1 MATITAVLP
10 ETVVFLS
17 GQFAYDKKTG
27 RISRTCKDPQCR
39 HSAQFTDIY
48 GTCKFIKAGG
58 IWLIRGGRAYANL
71 IDFSHGDLRTTV
83 FTTDFS
89 FNDARFADLPQGA
102 VVLCLSEDGRL
113 ILRKEQYVPY
123 IDENG
128 VQRKKQDNFEILLY
142 DEKTKESTVAFAPR
156 QVVYTHSYK
165 NTVFCTLK
173 SDYTTYAFFDN
184 CSKQVPLGKVER
196 FAGFFNDKAMFV
208 DMDTKKLKL
217 YDTVTHE
224 VSEADEKYLAI
235 VRSGI
240 FPFDTG
246 EEMYFKYVY
255 DTEEKNEL
263 FDERQNAA
271 LLDFAKENKL
281 NVVYVVYRCDYAA
294 ESIEPVYF
302 SQYDFNGFA
311 VDGEVLYIAK
321 RVSTGKFNFNAYDM
335 SSGVELQILLPRSE
349 EHYPGEYG
357 YDENWRRGF
366 N

>member
-1 MATITAVLP
+1 M
-10 ETVVFLS
+10 
-17 GQFAYDKKTG
+17 
-27 RISRTCKDPQCR
+27 
-39 HSAQFTDIY
+39 
-48 GTCKFIKAGG
+48 
-58 IWLIRGGRAYANL
+58 
-71 IDFSHGDLRTTV
+71 IDYTLDEPVTRV

-89 FNDARFADLPQGA
+89 FNDARYADLPKGA

-113 ILRKEQYVPY
+113 ILRKEQVATY

-128 VQRKKQDNFEILLY
+128 VQRKKPGNFEILLY
-142 DEKTKESTVAFAPR
+142 DEKTKETTVALAPENVIFTR
-156 QVVYTHSYK
+156 YHK
-165 NTVFCTLK
+165 NTLFCMIPPE
-173 SDYTTYAFFDN
+173 YTTYAFFDN
-184 CSKQVPLGKVER
+184 CSRQVLLGKVER
-196 FAGFFNDKAMFV
+196 FAGFFNDKAIFV

-255 DTEEKNEL
+255 DTEEKSDL
-263 FDERQNAA
+263 FDDRQSAA
-271 LLDFAKENKL
+271 ILAFAKEKGL
-281 NVVYVVYRCDYAA
+281 AEVYIVYRCDYAA

-335 SSGVELQILLPRSE
+335 SSGVELQIMLPRSE

-357 YDENWRRGF
+357 YDENWRNGV